1 MWVADASAALRELR
15 AASRLA
21 IFVGGTGLYFK
32 ALTHGL
38 AAVPPTPQA
47 VRDAVRLRLEREGIE
62 VLHDELA
69 ARDPAM
75 GAAWP
80 SRPGPGRRALEVID
94 RDGALARR
102 LAARWPRSAACRR
115 IERLAVFLAP
125 EREAVYAR
133 IDARFDRDDR
143 AGRARRS
150 EALAARRLDP
160 VLPAM
165 KAHGVPWL
173 IRHLAGEVPL
183 AAAVAAA
190 QADTRH
196 YAKRQFTW
204 FRHQLG
210 HWPQVAPA
218 EAFSYLRSALAA

>member
-1 MWVADASAALRELR
+1 
-15 AASRLA
+15 
-21 IFVGGTGLYFK
+21 
-32 ALTHGL
+32 
-38 AAVPPTPQA
+38 
-47 VRDAVRLRLEREGIE
+47 
-62 VLHDELA
+62 
-69 ARDPAM
+69 M
-75 GAAWP
+75 GA
-80 SRPGPGRRALEVID
+80 RLGRHDRARVSRALEVMIATGRSLAD
-94 RDGALARR
+94 WQRDGLAPP
-102 LAARWPRSAACRR
+102 LPPDDTAC
-115 IERLAVFLAP
+115 VFLAP
-125 EREAVYAR
+125 DRDAVYAR
-133 IDARFDRDDR
+133 IDARF
-143 AGRARRS
+143 AAMIEQGALAEV

-218 EAFSYLRSALAA
+218 EAFSYLRSVLAA